1 MEGLKVLAVRQR
13 VRVNDTLVAAAKQYL
28 AAHGMPVRSEAEAA

>member
-13 VRVNDTLVAAAKQYL
+13 VRVNDALVAAAKQYL
-28 AAHGMPVRSEAEAA
+28 AAHGMPVTSEAA